1 MEKKKILIRAGCTPF
16 EYLTVREVSDDNL
29 FGNNVGNL
37 LYAFSIFR
45 WLMTDEN
52 VELVPD
58 RYRPERGLCS
68 DADIDRI
75 NQEYD
80 RYIVPMADTFRKSF
94 EENLRIYTQFIR
106 KLKIP
111 VIVIGVGISGG
122 LETNAPVNCVPD
134 EVVKEFL
141 NTVLDHSAIVGL
153 RGEHTCMLLE
163 KLGYQ
168 EGKHITPIGC
178 PSLYTYGERL
188 KLSDPDIAGD
198 KRLILTN
205 NIFANTPVHRFI
217 RKTAQEYPEFFYI
230 PQRVEELRMY
240 YSGRDMDLKT
250 FPDNRK
256 QYPVS
261 LRDPF
266 FVKGHTAFPMNIPGW
281 MKLTKGSGMAVGP
294 RLHGSVV
301 SMLTGV
307 PALLIRKDWRTT
319 EVGEYHHI
327 PMISQ
332 FSVTDKT
339 RLEELA
345 GQFDFHAPE
354 KVHKENLKHYRDF
367 LAANAVA
374 NIYGSR
380 AMNAGSAADSAEDA
394 GADGS
399 AAGQDCVFDRKIRQA
414 KLAVPVLPYN
424 HISRLEQIRRNHPHP
439 GQEIAG
445 KLFRK

>member
-1 MEKKKILIRAGCTPF
+1 MEMKKKKILIRAGCSPF
-16 EYLTVREVSDDNL
+16 EYLSVKEISDDNL

-37 LYAFSIFR
+37 LYAYSIFR

-80 RYIVPMADTFRKSF
+80 QYIVPMADSFRRGF
-94 EENLRIYTQFIR
+94 EENLQSYTRFIR

-111 VIVIGVGISGG
+111 VVLVGVGISGG
-122 LETNAPVNCVPD
+122 LEADAPVNCVPD
-134 EVVKEFL
+134 ALVKDFL
-141 NTVLDHSAIVGL
+141 NAILEHSAIVGL

-178 PSLYTYGERL
+178 PSMYTYGERICL
-188 KLSDPDIAGD
+188 ADPDLSVG
-198 KRLILTN
+198 KRVILTN

-217 RKTAQEYPEFFYI
+217 RRTAGQYEDSFFI
-230 PQRVEELRMY
+230 PQRIEELRMY
-240 YSGRDMDLKT
+240 YSGRKMDLKN

-256 QYPVS
+256 QYPVT
-261 LRDPF
+261 LEDPF
-266 FVKGHTAFPMNIPGW
+266 FRKGHTAFPMNVPGW
-281 MKLTKGSGMAVGP
+281 MQLTKGAGMTVGP

-319 EVGEYHHI
+319 EVGQYHHI

-332 FSVTDKT
+332 FSVSDQSTLSK
-339 RLEELA
+339 LA
-345 GQFDFHAPE
+345 AHCDFHAPE
-354 KVHKENLKHYRDF
+354 KVQKENMRHYMDF
-367 LAANAVA
+367 LKCNGVA
-374 NIYGSR
+374 HIYGDCGGEETGR
-380 AMNAGSAADSAEDA
+380 DEAGRNAP
-394 GADGS
+394 
-399 AAGQDCVFDRKIRQA
+399 FDRRIRQA
-414 KLAVPVLPYN
+414 KLAAPVLPYN

-439 GQEIAG
+439 GAEIAG
-445 KLFRK
+445 KLFGKR